1 MSEEFNKRWRLV
13 LDDYL
18 SDEHRSCICKLITS
32 MHGIVPNM
40 EEVNKALEFPGM
52 TVTIHLAVTEES
64 VLKMLQNMNDC
75 DYLMLLPE

>member
-1 MSEEFNKRWRLV
+1 
-13 LDDYL
+13 
-18 SDEHRSCICKLITS
+18 
-32 MHGIVPNM
+32 M

-64 VLKMLQNMNDC
+64 VLKMLQDMNDC